1 MKQKLIL
8 ICILSFALLNAN
20 AQRFGIKAGVAL
32 ANARYEYTETSISTS
47 NLIGFQAGLIGE
59 IPISDAIYLNS
70 GALFS
75 QKGTKFSILGM
86 EIKFPV
92 NYLEI
97 PLNLAYKYDLG
108 PLKLFAQ
115 AGPYLGVGLSAK
127 YTSGSDEEK
136 IDFGSETDQMKRLD
150 YGANFGG
157 GIEIGAVQIGV
168 NYGLGLANIS
178 NDPDETMK
186 NGVLS
191 FTVGLLFGK

>member
-1 MKQKLIL
+1 MKQKLIF

-32 ANARYEYTETSISTS
+32 ANGVYEYTETSISTV

-59 IPISDAIYLNS
+59 MPLSDALSVNS
-70 GALFS
+70 GVLFS
-75 QKGTKFSILGM
+75 QKGTKLSMLGV

-92 NYLEI
+92 NYVEV

-127 YTSGSDEEK
+127 VKSGGDEET

-157 GIEIGAVQIGV
+157 GIEIGAIQIGV

-191 FTVGLLFGK
+191 FTAGILFGK

>member
-1 MKQKLIL
+1 MKQKLIF

-20 AQRFGIKAGVAL
+20 AQRFGIKAGVSL
-32 ANARYEYTETSISTS
+32 AKGVYEYTETGISTA
-47 NLIGFQAGLIGE
+47 NLIGFQAGLIAE
-59 IPISDAIYLNS
+59 IPLSDALYLNS

-75 QKGTKFSILGM
+75 QKGTKLSMLGV

-92 NYLEI
+92 NYVEV

-115 AGPYLGVGLSAK
+115 AGPYLGYGLSAK
-127 YTSGSDEEK
+127 VISGGTEET
-136 IDFGSETDQMKRLD
+136 IDFGTEVDQMKRLD

-157 GIEIGAVQIGV
+157 GIEIGAIQIGA
-168 NYGLGLANIS
+168 NYGLGLANMS

-191 FTVGLLFGK
+191 FTVAVLFGK

>member
-1 MKQKLIL
+1 MKQKLIF

-20 AQRFGIKAGVAL
+20 AQRFGIKAGL
-32 ANARYEYTETSISTS
+32 SMANAKYEYTETSISTE

-59 IPISDAIYLNS
+59 LPISDALYLNA

-75 QKGTKFSILGM
+75 QKGTKLSLLGM
-86 EIKFPV
+86 EVKFPV
-92 NYLEI
+92 NYVEV

-115 AGPYLGVGLSAK
+115 AGPYLGYGLSAK
-127 YTSGSDEEK
+127 MTGSGIDET
-136 IDFGSETDQMKRLD
+136 INFGTEPDQMKRLD
-150 YGANFGG
+150 YGANFGA
-157 GIEIGAVQIGV
+157 GIEIGPVQIGA

-191 FTVGLLFGK
+191 FTVALLFGK

>member
-1 MKQKLIL
+1 MKQKLIF

-20 AQRFGIKAGVAL
+20 AQRFGIKAGL
-32 ANARYEYTETSISTS
+32 SMANAKYEYTETSISTE
-47 NLIGFQAGLIGE
+47 NLICFQAGLIGE
-59 IPISDAIYLNS
+59 LPISDALYLNA

-75 QKGTKFSILGM
+75 QKGTKLSLLGM
-86 EIKFPV
+86 EVKFPV
-92 NYLEI
+92 NYVEI

-115 AGPYLGVGLSAK
+115 AGPYLGYGLSAK
-127 YTSGSDEEK
+127 MTGSGIDET
-136 IDFGSETDQMKRLD
+136 INFGTEPNQMKRLD
-150 YGANFGG
+150 YGANFGA
-157 GIEIGAVQIGV
+157 GIEIGAVQIGA

-191 FTVGLLFGK
+191 FTVALLFGK

>member
-1 MKQKLIL
+1 MKQKLIF

-20 AQRFGIKAGVAL
+20 AQRFGIKAGL
-32 ANARYEYTETSISTS
+32 SMANAKYEYTETSISTE

-59 IPISDAIYLNS
+59 LPISDALYVNA

-75 QKGTKFSILGM
+75 QKGTKLSLLGM
-86 EIKFPV
+86 EVKFPV
-92 NYLEI
+92 NYVEV

-115 AGPYLGVGLSAK
+115 AGPYLGYGLSAK
-127 YTSGSDEEK
+127 MTGSGIDET
-136 IDFGSETDQMKRLD
+136 IDFGTEPNQMKRLD
-150 YGANFGG
+150 YGANFGA
-157 GIEIGAVQIGV
+157 GIEIGAVQIGA

-191 FTVGLLFGK
+191 FTVALLFGK

>member
-1 MKQKLIL
+1 MKQKLIF

-32 ANARYEYTETSISTS
+32 ANAQYEYTQTSISTS

-59 IPISDAIYLNS
+59 MPLSDALYLNS

-75 QKGTKFSILGM
+75 QKGTKLSLLGM
-86 EIKFPV
+86 EMKFPV
-92 NYLEI
+92 NYVEV

-127 YTSGSDEEK
+127 MKGSGYDET
-136 IDFGSETDQMKRLD
+136 IDFGSGTDQMKRLD

-157 GIEIGAVQIGV
+157 GIEIGAIQIGA

-191 FTVGLLFGK
+191 FTVAVLFGK